1 MFNFRHLKEKK
12 HNFSQQYMQQVQK
25 VKEFVNKNFEKSINR
40 KVAENDLRL
49 NRFAKRGNPIAVIGQ
64 IQTQMG

>member
-1 MFNFRHLKEKK
+1 M
-12 HNFSQQYMQQVQK
+12 
-25 VKEFVNKNFEKSINR
+25 NKNFEKSINR